1 MDSHSAFVRNKFE
14 QVSKLVFPN
23 AKILDL
29 GCGNG
34 EIVRFLNSPNYF
46 CADGQKELVDSLI
59 KNKIKAKL
67 IDFNK
72 DEFPF
77 KKEKFDFILMLDILE
92 HVVNPSK
99 LLKDA
104 KRQLNEKGKL
114 IVTLPNDY
122 HFLNK
127 LRFIFNKHLT
137 ENPFAPYGHLHYF
150 PIKSGENFL
159 KDNSFK
165 IEKKIILPPVKP
177 KFLPQSVKNFLA
189 QTFPQSFARD
199 VLYVLNP
206 VASFTSEGSNSSF

>member
-34 EIVRFLNSPNYF
+34 EIVNFLKSPDYF
-46 CADGQKELVDSLI
+46 CADGQKELVDTLI
-59 KNKIKAKL
+59 KKKVRAKL

-77 KKEKFDFILMLDILE
+77 KKENFDFILMLDILE
-92 HVVNPSK
+92 HVANPSG
-99 LLKDA
+99 LLTEA
-104 KRQLNEKGKL
+104 KKQLKENGKI

-122 HFLNK
+122 HVLNK
-127 LRFIFNKHLT
+127 IRFIFNKHLT
-137 ENPFAPYGHLHYF
+137 ENPFASYGHLHYF

-159 KDNSFK
+159 INSGFK

-177 KFLPQSVKNFLA
+177 EFLPQSVKNFLA
-189 QTFPQSFARD
+189 QTFPQTFARD

-206 VASFTSEGSNSSF
+206 VASLAG